1 MIERRFKVEPRLRS
15 YARLITQNFKLKV
28 LFQGEQA
35 CMGDGWMQIPPV
47 ENTEEGLSR
56 AMYLVA
62 HECGHEVFSQ
72 LDIKEK
78 AGKKDKRL
86 PHILNALEDARV
98 EKLMISRFQG
108 LEENMRVNIQEIVD
122 EWDESMPISSQLL
135 GGMFLVG
142 RGFEI
147 TMLSQDSQKILNW
160 LEPLIMKAS
169 EAPDSQRAL
178 KISQEIL
185 KKIDHILQDVSEK
198 DMPGISDESKDGIS
212 GSDFQCKDMSDFI
225 RERFDEVKLPH
236 DYDNMA
242 DFQQLKDEN
251 QPEHE
256 TIVHPDGGNIAEYN
270 AILIPLRVQLNY
282 LVQHLRSLV
291 DRKRQRKR
299 KLSFVHSRQSG
310 IVDSK
315 RLWKLCAGREDVFKQ
330 RRIDNGSQM
339 ITDPDSLAVYL
350 LMDESHSMMDFG
362 RYLRAKQ
369 AAIIMGEALDT
380 LGITFAITGYTVSPG
395 LQRILYKEFHESHT
409 EVKTRLLEMN
419 HRMGT
424 FTAEHIPFAVRRLDE
439 RNERRKILI
448 VTTDADDIESPVR
461 LQNAILDAREAE
473 IEVIGVGINTSLMS
487 KCYEIFM
494 EITDIRDF
502 ARQLLELLKSVLQS

>member
-15 YARLITQNFKLKV
+15 YARLITQNFRLKV

-35 CMGDGWMQIPPV
+35 CIGDGWMQVPPV

-56 AMYLVA
+56 SMYLVA
-62 HECGHEVFSQ
+62 HECGHDLHSQ

-160 LEPLIMKAS
+160 LERLIMKAS
-169 EAPDSQRAL
+169 EAPDSQKVL
-178 KISQEIL
+178 KISQDIL
-185 KKIDHILQDVSEK
+185 KKIDHILEDAPEK
-198 DMPGISDESKDGIS
+198 NIPDIPDKTRDDIS
-212 GSDFQCKDMSDFI
+212 GSNFDCKDMSDFI
-225 RERFDEVKLPH
+225 RDHFDEVKLPA
-236 DYDNMA
+236 DYDGMD

-299 KLSFVHSRQSG
+299 KLGFVHSRQSG
-310 IVDSK
+310 IVDVR
-315 RLWKLCAGREDVFKQ
+315 RLWKLCAGNSDVFKQ
-330 RRIDNGSQM
+330 RRIDNGNQM
-339 ITDPDSLAVYL
+339 ATDPDSLALYL

-362 RYLRAKQ
+362 RYVRARQ
-369 AAIIMGEALDT
+369 AAIIMGEALNT
-380 LGITFAITGYTVSPG
+380 LGITFSITGYTVSPG

-409 EVKTRLLEMN
+409 EVKTRLLDMR
-419 HRMGT
+419 HRSGT
-424 FTAEHIPFAVRRLDE
+424 FTAEHIPFAVRRLE
-439 RNERRKILI
+439 KRNERRKILI
-448 VTTDADDIESPVR
+448 VTTDADDIESPIR

-473 IEVIGVGINTSLMS
+473 IEVIGVGINTNCMNQY
-487 KCYEIFM
+487 YEIFI

-502 ARQLLELLKSVLQS
+502 ARQLLELLKSVLHS